1 MEEQAEELR
10 ALMKDDLGTP
20 PADDSAEN
28 QGVVKTPQVKKDHN
42 TRIIAITSGKGGVGK
57 TNFAVNMAIA
67 YAQLG
72 KKVIL
77 IDGDLGM
84 ANVNVLLNIVP
95 QYNMMHVINKKKTMK
110 EIVMDTE
117 FGIKFIAGANGFSK
131 IANLSVDELD
141 YFAGQFASLG
151 NADIIIIDTGAGI
164 ANNVLQFVAAADEVF
179 VVTTP
184 EPTAI
189 TDAYGIIKII
199 TTEIVDHTVDIK
211 LIVNRVH
218 SADEG
223 KRISER
229 IITIVGQ
236 FLGYKVEYLGFVY
249 EDPVVQASVIR
260 QKPFIVV
267 NPTSKPAVC
276 LKHIVGKIEKTEPE
290 YNEGV
295 SSFIKKFLGKKAK
308 Y

>member
-1 MEEQAEELR
+1 MEEQVDDLR
-10 ALMKDDLGTP
+10 ELMKDV
-20 PADDSAEN
+20 SF
-28 QGVVKTPQVKKDHN
+28 KKNEQNKKNHN

-95 QYNMMHVINKKKTMK
+95 AYNMMHVINKKKTMK

-131 IANLSVDELD
+131 IANLSVDERD
-141 YFAGQFASLG
+141 YFAQQFSSLG

-179 VVTTP
+179 VLTTP

-189 TDAYGIIKII
+189 TDAYGMIKII
-199 TTEIVDHTVDIK
+199 TTEIVERTVDIK
-211 LIVNRVH
+211 LIINRVH

-229 IITIVGQ
+229 MINIVGQ
-236 FLGYKVEYLGFVY
+236 FLGYKVDYLGFVY
-249 EDPVVQASVIR
+249 EDPIVQASVIR

-276 LKHIVGKIEKTEPE
+276 LKHIVGKIENTEPE

-295 SSFIKKFLGKKAK
+295 SSFLKQFLGKKK
-308 Y
+308 

>member
-1 MEEQAEELR
+1 MEEQLNELKEM
-10 ALMKDDLGTP
+10 MKN
-20 PADDSAEN
+20 EH
-28 QGVVKTPQVKKDHN
+28 K

-57 TNFAVNMAIA
+57 SNFAVNMAIA

-84 ANVNVLLNIVP
+84 ANVNVLLNILP
-95 QYNMMHVINKKKTMK
+95 QYNLMHVINKKKSMK
-110 EIVMDTE
+110 EIIMDTE

-131 IANLSVDELD
+131 IANLSVEELE
-141 YFAGQFASLG
+141 YFAKQFSSLG

-164 ANNVLQFVAAADEVF
+164 ANNVLQFVAAADEVY
-179 VVTTP
+179 VLTTP

-199 TTEIVDHTVDIK
+199 TTEIVDRTVNLK
-211 LIVNRVH
+211 LVVNRVH
-218 SADEG
+218 SVEEG

-229 IITIVGQ
+229 IINIVGQ
-236 FLGYKVEYLGFVY
+236 FLNYKVEYLGCVY
-249 EDPVVQASVIR
+249 EDPIVQASVIR
-260 QKPFIVV
+260 QKPFMIV

-290 YNEGV
+290 YSEGV
-295 SSFIKKFLGKKAK
+295 ASFLKKFLGKRKS

>member
-10 ALMKDDLGTP
+10 QLMNEGSEKTEGTEK
-20 PADDSAEN
+20 A
-28 QGVVKTPQVKKDHN
+28 HN

-95 QYNMMHVINKKKTMK
+95 TYNLMHVINKKKTMK
-110 EIVMDTE
+110 EIIIDTE

-141 YFAGQFASLG
+141 YFAKQFASLG

-199 TTEIVDHTVDIK
+199 TTEIVDRNVDIK

-229 IITIVGQ
+229 IINIVGQ
-236 FLGYKVEYLGFVY
+236 FLNYKVDYLGFVY
-249 EDPVVQASVIR
+249 EDPIVQASVIR
-260 QKPFIVV
+260 QKPFIFV
-267 NPTSKPAVC
+267 NPTSKPSVC
-276 LKHIVGKIEKTEPE
+276 LKHIVGKIEKNEPE
-290 YNEGV
+290 YNDGV
-295 SSFIKKFLGKKAK
+295 SSFLKKFLGKKPK
-308 Y
+308 

>member
-1 MEEQAEELR
+1 MEEQAEDLKELLQGGVTG
-10 ALMKDDLGTP
+10 ATP
-20 PADDSAEN
+20 NVSETVSN
-28 QGVVKTPQVKKDHN
+28 NGHK

-57 TNFAVNMAIA
+57 TNISVNMAIA

-84 ANVNVLLNIVP
+84 ANVNVLMNVVP
-95 QYNMMHVINKKKTMK
+95 QYNLMHVINKKKTMK
-110 EIVMDTE
+110 EIILDTE

-131 IANLSVDELD
+131 IANLSVEELE
-141 YFAGQFASLG
+141 YFAKQFSTLG

-164 ANNVLQFVAAADEVF
+164 ANNVLQFVAAADEVY

-199 TTEIVDHTVDIK
+199 TTEIIERPVNLK
-211 LIVNRVH
+211 LLVNRVH

-236 FLGYKVEYLGFVY
+236 FLGYKVDYIGFVY
-249 EDPVVQASVIR
+249 DDPIVQTSVIR

-267 NPTSKPAVC
+267 NPTCKPAVC
-276 LKHIVGKIEKTEPE
+276 LKHIVGRIEKSDMTG
-290 YNEGV
+290 NEGV
-295 SSFIKKFLGKKAK
+295 NTFLKKFLGKK
-308 Y
+308 YRN

>member
-1 MEEQAEELR
+1 MEEQAEGLKELFNSGEEIQSE
-10 ALMKDDLGTP
+10 KVQ
-20 PADDSAEN
+20 N
-28 QGVVKTPQVKKDHN
+28 NVKTKKEHN
-42 TRIIAITSGKGGVGK
+42 TRIIAVTSGKGGVGK

-95 QYNMMHVINKKKTMK
+95 EYNLMHVINKKKTMK
-110 EIVMDTE
+110 EIIMDTE

-131 IANLSVDELD
+131 IANLTVDELD
-141 YFAGQFASLG
+141 DFANQFSALG

-164 ANNVLQFVAAADEVF
+164 ADNVLRFVAAADEVF

-199 TTEIVDHTVDIK
+199 TTEIVDRTVNIK
-211 LIVNRVH
+211 LVVNRVH

-229 IITIVGQ
+229 IINIAAQ
-236 FLGYKVEYLGFVY
+236 FLGYKVEYLGCIP
-249 EDPVVQASVIR
+249 EDSLVQASVIR

-267 NPTSKPAVC
+267 NPTSKPAAY
-276 LKHIVGKIEKTEPE
+276 LKHIVGRIEKNEPE
-290 YNEGV
+290 FNEGV
-295 SSFIKKFLGKKAK
+295 SSFLKKFLGKKRN
-308 Y
+308 

>member
-1 MEEQAEELR
+1 MEEQAESFR
-10 ALMKDDLGTP
+10 NFMNVN
-20 PADDSAEN
+20 DSA
-28 QGVVKTPQVKKDHN
+28 VKGGHK

-57 TNFAVNMAIA
+57 SNISVNMAIA

-84 ANVNVLLNIVP
+84 ANVNVLLDIVP
-95 QYNMMHVINKKKTMK
+95 RFNLMHVINKKKTMK
-110 EIVMDTE
+110 EIILDTE

-131 IANLSVDELD
+131 IANLNVDELE
-141 YFAGQFASLG
+141 YFAKEFSTLG

-164 ANNVLQFVAAADEVF
+164 SNNVLQFVAASDEVF

-199 TTEIVDHTVDIK
+199 TTEITDRQINLK
-211 LIVNRVH
+211 LLVNRVH

-223 KRISER
+223 KKISDR
-229 IITIVGQ
+229 IINIVGQ
-236 FLGYKVEYLGFVY
+236 FLSYKVDYIGFIY

-276 LKHIVGKIEKTEPE
+276 LKHIVGRVENNESFE
-290 YNEGV
+290 NEGV
-295 SSFIKKFLGKKAK
+295 SSFLRKFLGKKK
-308 Y
+308 

>member
-1 MEEQAEELR
+1 MEEQAEDLREL
-10 ALMKDDLGTP
+10 LNGSVS
-20 PADDSAEN
+20 DSKNEEKPKN
-28 QGVVKTPQVKKDHN
+28 HS

-57 TNFAVNMAIA
+57 TNISVNMAIA

-84 ANVNVLLNIVP
+84 ANVNVLLNVVP
-95 QYNMMHVINKKKTMK
+95 QYNLMHVINKKKTMK
-110 EIVMDTE
+110 EIILDTE

-131 IANLSVDELD
+131 IANLSVEELE
-141 YFAGQFASLG
+141 YFAKQFSTLG

-164 ANNVLQFVAAADEVF
+164 ANNVLQFVAAADEVY

-189 TDAYGIIKII
+189 TDAYGIIKIV
-199 TTEIVDHTVDIK
+199 TTEIVDRPVNLK
-211 LIVNRVH
+211 LLVNRVH

-236 FLGYKVEYLGFVY
+236 FLGYKVDYIGYVY
-249 EDPVVQASVIR
+249 DDPVVQASVIR
-260 QKPFIVV
+260 QKPFMIV

-276 LKHIVGKIEKTEPE
+276 LKHIVGRIEKTDMDG
-290 YNEGV
+290 NEGV
-295 SSFIKKFLGKKAK
+295 SNFLKKFLGKKNK
-308 Y
+308 

>member
-1 MEEQAEELR
+1 MEEQAEGLRELMRGTQGDGRER
-10 ALMKDDLGTP
+10 ALAPRRNHK
-20 PADDSAEN
+20 
-28 QGVVKTPQVKKDHN
+28 

-57 TNFAVNMAIA
+57 TNIAVNMSIA

-84 ANVNVLLNIVP
+84 ANVNVLLNVVP
-95 QYNMMHVINKKKTMK
+95 KYNLMHVINEKKTME
-110 EIVMDTE
+110 EIILDTE
-117 FGIKFIAGANGFSK
+117 FGIKFIAGANGFTK
-131 IANLSVDELD
+131 IANLTVGELD
-141 YFAGQFASLG
+141 DFARQFSALG
-151 NADIIIIDTGAGI
+151 SADIIIIDTGAGI
-164 ANNVLQFVAAADEVF
+164 ANNVLQFVAAADEVY

-189 TDAYGIIKII
+189 TDAYGIIKTI
-199 TTEIVDHTVDIK
+199 TTEITDRPVNLK
-211 LIVNRVH
+211 LLVNRAH

-236 FLGYKVEYLGFVY
+236 FLAYKVDYIGFVY
-249 EDPVVQASVIR
+249 DDPIVQASVIR

-267 NPTSKPAVC
+267 NPTSKPSMCV
-276 LKHIVGKIEKTEPE
+276 KHIVGRIEKTEAPD
-290 YNEGV
+290 NGGV
-295 SSFIKKFLGKKAK
+295 STFLRKFLGKKK
-308 Y
+308 

>member
-1 MEEQAEELR
+1 MEEQAEDLREL
-10 ALMKDDLGTP
+10 LSGGISESKDFEDKTSST
-20 PADDSAEN
+20 DSN
-28 QGVVKTPQVKKDHN
+28 HK

-57 TNFAVNMAIA
+57 TNISVNMAIA

-84 ANVNVLLNIVP
+84 ANVNVLLNVVP
-95 QYNMMHVINKKKTMK
+95 QYNLMHVINKKKTMK
-110 EIVMDTE
+110 EIILDTE

-131 IANLSVDELD
+131 IANLSVEELE
-141 YFAGQFASLG
+141 YFAKQFATLG

-164 ANNVLQFVAAADEVF
+164 ANNVLQFVAAADEVY

-199 TTEIVDHTVDIK
+199 TTEITDRQVNLK
-211 LIVNRVH
+211 LLVNRVH

-236 FLGYKVEYLGFVY
+236 FLGYKVDYIGFVY
-249 EDPVVQASVIR
+249 DDPIVQASVIR

-267 NPTSKPAVC
+267 NPTCKPSVC
-276 LKHIVGKIEKTEPE
+276 LKHIVGRIEKTDGSE
-290 YNEGV
+290 NEGV
-295 SSFIKKFLGKKAK
+295 SSFLKKFLGKKTK
-308 Y
+308 

>member
-1 MEEQAEELR
+1 MEDQAQELKE
-10 ALMKDDLGTP
+10 MMSTHK
-20 PADDSAEN
+20 
-28 QGVVKTPQVKKDHN
+28 

-57 TNFAVNMAIA
+57 SNLAVNMAIC
-67 YAQLG
+67 YAQQG

-84 ANVNVLLNIVP
+84 ANVNVLMNIVP
-95 QYNMMHVINKKKTMK
+95 QYNLMQVINRQKTMQ
-110 EIVMDTE
+110 EIITETE

-131 IANLSVDELD
+131 IANLSVEELD
-141 YFAGQFASLG
+141 YFAKQFSQLG

-164 ANNVLQFVAAADEVF
+164 ANNVLQFVAAADEVY

-199 TTEIVDHTVDIK
+199 TTELVDRETNIR
-211 LIVNRVH
+211 LLVNRVH

-229 IITIVGQ
+229 IINIVAQ
-236 FLGYKVEYLGFVY
+236 FLNKKVDYIGFVY
-249 EDPVVQASVIR
+249 DDPVVQASVIR
-260 QKPFIVV
+260 QKPFIIV
-267 NPTSKPAVC
+267 NPTSKPAQC
-276 LKHIVGKIEKTEPE
+276 IKHIVGRIEKNDEGTS
-290 YNEGV
+290 EGV
-295 SSFIKKFLGKKAK
+295 TSFLKKFLRRK
-308 Y
+308 

>member
-1 MEEQAEELR
+1 MEEQAEDLRELLNGGV
-10 ALMKDDLGTP
+10 AVPVSTDN
-20 PADDSAEN
+20 E
-28 QGVVKTPQVKKDHN
+28 QGAGGGHK

-57 TNFAVNMAIA
+57 TNISVNMAIA

-84 ANVNVLLNIVP
+84 ANVNVLLNVVP
-95 QYNMMHVINKKKTMK
+95 QYNLMHVINKKKTMK
-110 EIVMDTE
+110 EIILDTE

-131 IANLSVDELD
+131 IANLSVEELE
-141 YFAGQFASLG
+141 YFAKQFSALG

-164 ANNVLQFVAAADEVF
+164 ANNVLQFVAAADEVY

-199 TTEIVDHTVDIK
+199 TTEIVDRPVNLK
-211 LIVNRVH
+211 LLVNRVH

-236 FLGYKVEYLGFVY
+236 FLGYKVDYIGFVY
-249 EDPVVQASVIR
+249 DDPIVQASVIR
-260 QKPFIVV
+260 QKPFIFV
-267 NPTSKPAVC
+267 NPTSKPSVC
-276 LKHIVGKIEKTEPE
+276 LKHIVGRIEKTDFSG
-290 YNEGV
+290 NEGV
-295 SSFIKKFLGKKAK
+295 SSFLKKFLGKKDRNA
-308 Y
+308 

>member
-1 MEEQAEELR
+1 MGMEEQANELR
-10 ALMKDDLGTP
+10 AMMGNGDPHK
-20 PADDSAEN
+20 
-28 QGVVKTPQVKKDHN
+28 

-57 TNFAVNMAIA
+57 TNVAVNMAIA
-67 YAQLG
+67 YAEIG
-72 KKVIL
+72 KRVIL
-77 IDGDLGM
+77 IDGDMGM

-95 QYNMMHVINKKKTMK
+95 RYNLLQVINRQKKMS
-110 EIVMDTE
+110 EIILDTE
-117 FGIKFIAGANGFSK
+117 FGIKFIAVANGFSK
-131 IANLSVDELD
+131 IANLSKEELD
-141 YFAGQFASLG
+141 YFTKEFLSLS

-164 ANNVLQFVAAADEVF
+164 ANNVLQFVAAADEVY

-199 TTEIVDHTVDIK
+199 STELVDRESNIK
-211 LIVNRVH
+211 LLVNRVH

-236 FLGYKVEYLGFVY
+236 FLNYKVDYIGFVY
-249 EDPVVQASVIR
+249 EDSVVQTAVIR

-267 NPTSKPAVC
+267 NPTSRPSVC
-276 LKHIVGKIEKTEPE
+276 IKHIVGRIEKTE
-290 YNEGV
+290 NNASVGV
-295 SSFIKKFLGKKAK
+295 QNFLKKFVVGGKKK
-308 Y
+308 R

>member
-1 MEEQAEELR
+1 MEEQLNELKEM
-10 ALMKDDLGTP
+10 MKN
-20 PADDSAEN
+20 EH
-28 QGVVKTPQVKKDHN
+28 K

-57 TNFAVNMAIA
+57 SNFAVNMAIA

-95 QYNMMHVINKKKTMK
+95 QYNLMHVINKKKSMK
-110 EIVMDTE
+110 EIIMDTE

-131 IANLSVDELD
+131 IANLSVEELE
-141 YFAGQFASLG
+141 YFAKQFSSLG

-164 ANNVLQFVAAADEVF
+164 ANNVLQFVAAADEVY
-179 VVTTP
+179 VLTTP

-199 TTEIVDHTVDIK
+199 TTEIVDRTVNLK
-211 LIVNRVH
+211 LVVNRVH
-218 SADEG
+218 SVEEG

-229 IITIVGQ
+229 IINIVGQ
-236 FLGYKVEYLGFVY
+236 FLNYKVEYLGCVY
-249 EDPVVQASVIR
+249 EDPIVQASVIR
-260 QKPFIVV
+260 QKPFMIV

-290 YNEGV
+290 YIEGV
-295 SSFIKKFLGKKAK
+295 ASFLKKFLGKRKS

>member
-1 MEEQAEELR
+1 MEDQALELKE
-10 ALMKDDLGTP
+10 MMSNHK
-20 PADDSAEN
+20 
-28 QGVVKTPQVKKDHN
+28 

-57 TNFAVNMAIA
+57 SNIAVNMAIA
-67 YAQLG
+67 YAQQG

-95 QYNMMHVINKKKTMK
+95 QYNLMQVIQRQKNMQ
-110 EIVMDTE
+110 EIITDTE
-117 FGIKFIAGANGFSK
+117 FGIKFIAGANGFSR
-131 IANLSVDELD
+131 IANLNVEELD
-141 YFAGQFASLG
+141 YFAKQFSMLG
-151 NADIIIIDTGAGI
+151 NADIILIDTGAGI
-164 ANNVLQFVAAADEVF
+164 ANNVLQFVAAADEVY

-199 TTEIVDHTVDIK
+199 TTELVDRRTNIK
-211 LIVNRVH
+211 LLVNRVH

-229 IITIVGQ
+229 IINIVAQ
-236 FLGYKVEYLGFVY
+236 FLNYKVDYIGFVY
-249 EDPVVQASVIR
+249 DDPVVQASVIR

-267 NPTSKPAVC
+267 NPTSKPAQC
-276 LKHIVGKIEKTEPE
+276 IKHIVGRIEKSDNGTS
-290 YNEGV
+290 EGV
-295 SSFIKKFLGKKAK
+295 SNFLKKFLRKK
-308 Y
+308 

>member
-10 ALMKDDLGTP
+10 ALMKDEEVSSGNDSTQSEGT
-20 PADDSAEN
+20 
-28 QGVVKTPQVKKDHN
+28 VITPQDRKNRN

-95 QYNMMHVINKKKTMK
+95 DYNMMHVINKKKTMK

-141 YFAGQFASLG
+141 YFANQFATLG

-276 LKHIVGKIEKTEPE
+276 LKHIVGKIEKMEPE

-295 SSFIKKFLGKKAK
+295 SSFIKKFLGKKNK